1 MEWAKRL
8 IIEKLVVNKEI
19 ILETL
24 HSQWSRDPRDGK
36 ALDCLHY
43 DEYCIEVLDLKTKI
57 DLSLFHAETALKS
70 ALKTYALYVNLYTLG
85 LRQSEI
91 ESQENLDNVKETIS
105 KIVDDHWPEFYI
117 KIEKGFSTFLHEL
130 HKVV

>member
-57 DLSLFHAETALKS
+57 DLGLFNAETALKS
-70 ALKTYALYVNLYTLG
+70 ALKTYALYVILYTLV
-85 LRQSEI
+85 S
-91 ESQENLDNVKETIS
+91 
-105 KIVDDHWPEFYI
+105 
-117 KIEKGFSTFLHEL
+117 
-130 HKVV
+130 

>member
-1 MEWAKRL
+1 MEWANRL

-57 DLSLFHAETALKS
+57 DLGLFNAETALKS
-70 ALKTYALYVNLYTLG
+70 ALKTYALYVILYTLG

-91 ESQENLDNVKETIS
+91 ESQENLENIKETIS
-105 KIVDDHWPEFYI
+105 KIVDDHWPEFYV
-117 KIEKGFSTFLHEL
+117 KIEKSFSIFLHEL